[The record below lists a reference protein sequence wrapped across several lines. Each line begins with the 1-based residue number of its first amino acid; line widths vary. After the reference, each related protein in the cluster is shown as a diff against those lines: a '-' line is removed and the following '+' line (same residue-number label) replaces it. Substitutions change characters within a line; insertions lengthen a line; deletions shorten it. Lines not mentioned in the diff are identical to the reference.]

1 MKAGSAYAGGWKA
14 AYWLLLPL
22 WIAGAAM
29 NMARID
35 GGFFTNY
42 LADLAFPPW
51 YYILI
56 RREQTL
62 GLPALKTLRWFGL
75 SRERAAAAMILAG
88 VVHEAGQGA
97 GVVPG
102 TFDWWDIA
110 AYAIG
115 LGISYTCDT
124 KREVAVTQSS

>member
-1 MKAGSAYAGGWKA
+1 MNTGAYSGGWKI

-35 GGFFTNY
+35 GGFLTNY

-62 GLPALKTLRWFGL
+62 GLPSLKTLCWFAL
-75 SRERAAAAMILAG
+75 SRERAAGAMFLAG
-88 VVHEAGQGA
+88 VMYEAGQRA
-97 GVVPG
+97 GVIPG
-102 TFDWWDIA
+102 TFDWWDLA
-110 AYAIG
+110 AYALG
-115 LGISYTCDT
+115 LGICYGYDT
-124 KREVAVTQSS
+124 KREVAATQSS